1 MGQQELFKLTPN
13 WKSIRLLLLSVSY
26 KPERTDRKRQ
36 TIIQWTRNREWAR
49 TKKFNKWINQDL
61 HRETSVLVS
70 VLRNTEQKTA
80 WFSSL
85 WTVNL
90 PLGFWPCHHSDC
102 SWSSRSDRPGLL
114 TSHCTELYL
123 PENKPIYIYENFNY
137 YASLQLEHLIF
148 STRVKENITI
158 QQSWITKEKERD
170 RQIDT
175 LRK

>member
-1 MGQQELFKLTPN
+1 M
-13 WKSIRLLLLSVSY
+13 SY
-26 KPERTDRKRQ
+26 KPERTDRKRP
-36 TIIQWTRNREWAR
+36 TIIQWTRNKEWAR

-70 VLRNTEQKTA
+70 VLQNTEQKTA

-123 PENKPIYIYENFNY
+123 PENKPIYIYEKFNY